1 MLRPSL
7 VLLDE
12 PMAGVSPTLRVQLL
26 EHILAMRRDRGITF
40 LIVEHDLDFVM
51 QAADRVVV
59 MNQGRV
65 LAAGSPDEIRAN
77 EDVVDA
83 YLGKEH

>member
-1 MLRPSL
+1 
-7 VLLDE
+7 
-12 PMAGVSPTLRVQLL
+12 
-26 EHILAMRRDRGITF
+26 
-40 LIVEHDLDFVM
+40 
-51 QAADRVVV
+51 

-83 YLGKEH
+83 YLGKAH